1 MLTVKNSLL
10 LLLVMISVM
19 LPLVRSISIVKHI
32 PHLDLDQDDSMSN
45 VVVRKAYNLIPGLKK
60 LRAKSP
66 AVGKDF
72 VAAVVTGKYKEFL
85 VYLKSQERRLLGVEF
100 MDIIICW
107 KIS

>member
-72 VAAVVTGKYKEFL
+72 VAAVVTGKEPL
-85 VYLKSQERRLLGVEF
+85 V
-100 MDIIICW
+100 
-107 KIS
+107 